1 MLLSHALMLI
11 SYSSYHKHNCVS
23 DTKILFYGRLKV
35 GTKIMNQI
43 SRFMKD
49 MKVLLV
55 DKVYV
60 VNVLGTY
67 LSFSPPC
74 FTYHIL
80 YVNFFGSWL
89 LLDKIK

>member
-1 MLLSHALMLI
+1 MYLI
-11 SYSSYHKHNCVS
+11 P
-23 DTKILFYGRLKV
+23 KILFYGRLKV

-67 LSFSPPC
+67 LSFSPPALPTIFC
-74 FTYHIL
+74 M
-80 YVNFFGSWL
+80 
-89 LLDKIK
+89 